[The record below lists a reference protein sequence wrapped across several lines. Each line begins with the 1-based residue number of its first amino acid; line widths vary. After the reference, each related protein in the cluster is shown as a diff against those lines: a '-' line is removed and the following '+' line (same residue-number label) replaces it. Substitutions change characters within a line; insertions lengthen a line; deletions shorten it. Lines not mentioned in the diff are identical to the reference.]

1 MIKKN
6 YKILRPLIEV
16 TKDEIIKY
24 LDNKQIKYFTDYTNL
39 EEEHTRN
46 RYRKYILPRLKKEDK
61 NVHLKFLKFSNLLQS
76 YDEFIKKE
84 TNKIIKDVYKDTKI
98 NIIKFN
104 GLDEIIKINVIYYI
118 LEEKY
123 HNDLKNINNNHIEL
137 ILDLIKSDKKN
148 TFIDLPG
155 NIKLIK
161 KYEYLEFKY
170 DDNKTVD
177 YKIELDNSNKL
188 PNGYKIDIV
197 ETADSNSNYICR
209 LNKDDI
215 TLPLYIRN
223 RIDGDKI
230 EIKNLNGSKKVKDIF
245 IDKKINLEERN
256 MWPIV
261 VDANNVVVWLP
272 GLKKSK
278 FDKQKSQKYD
288 IILKYYKEEE
298 YNE

>member
-1 MIKKN
+1 M
-6 YKILRPLIEV
+6 
-16 TKDEIIKY
+16 
-24 LDNKQIKYFTDYTNL
+24 
-39 EEEHTRN
+39 
-46 RYRKYILPRLKKEDK
+46 
-61 NVHLKFLKFSNLLQS
+61 
-76 YDEFIKKE
+76 
-84 TNKIIKDVYKDTKI
+84 
-98 NIIKFN
+98 
-104 GLDEIIKINVIYYI
+104 
-118 LEEKY
+118 
-123 HNDLKNINNNHIEL
+123 
-137 ILDLIKSDKKN
+137 IKSDKKN